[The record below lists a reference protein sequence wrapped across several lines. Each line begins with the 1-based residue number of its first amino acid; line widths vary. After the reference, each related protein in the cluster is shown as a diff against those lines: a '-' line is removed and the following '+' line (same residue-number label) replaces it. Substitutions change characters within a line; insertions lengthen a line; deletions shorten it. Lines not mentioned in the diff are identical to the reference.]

1 MNNKPICLIT
11 GATEGVGKY
20 TALALARGG
29 FTVVMAARNREKAEL
44 VKSEIASVTGGNVDY
59 IVADLAS
66 LKDVRRLAEEFKGR
80 YLTLDVLIN
89 NAGIFAPARKVT
101 ADGFETSYQV
111 NYLSHFLLTQ
121 LLLEDLLSS
130 PQGRIINLSSSVHTV
145 GKFDPENLQSEKKFS
160 VLTTYSSTKL
170 FMLLFTIELAKR
182 LEKTKITANAVHPG
196 IARTPMMLRAPGAFR
211 LMSYLAL
218 PFSVSP
224 AQGAATSVYLA
235 SSPEV
240 RQISGKY
247 FTNMKQAAFKTKFN
261 TDGFRELLWEISAQS
276 LRLAESAHRP
286 AVDAN
291 RTLLSAWSRFDDHFE
306 VGDSGG
312 EA

>member
-1 MNNKPICLIT
+1 MTEKPTCLIT
-11 GATEGVGKY
+11 GATEGVGKF
-20 TALALARGG
+20 TALELAKKG
-29 FTVVMAARNREKAEL
+29 FTVVMVARNKNKAER
-44 VKSEIASVTGGNVDY
+44 VRAMISAQCGGDVDY
-59 IVADLAS
+59 LIADLTS

-80 YLTLDVLIN
+80 YLKLDVLIN
-89 NAGIFAPARKVT
+89 NAGIFAPARQVT
-101 ADGFETSYQV
+101 ADGFEESYQV

-121 LLLEDLLSS
+121 LLLEDLSS
-130 PQGRIINLSSSVHTV
+130 SSQGRIINLSSSVHSV

-182 LEKTKITANAVHPG
+182 LEKTKITVNAVHPG

-224 AQGAATSVYLA
+224 QRGAATSVYLA

-240 RQISGKY
+240 QEVSGKY
-247 FTNMKQAAFKTKFN
+247 FSNLRPTVFKTRFN
-261 TDGFRELLWEISAQS
+261 TDESRKSLWDLSTQS
-276 LRLAESAHRP
+276 LQLSEASLAMFRG
-286 AVDAN
+286 
-291 RTLLSAWSRFDDHFE
+291 R
-306 VGDSGG
+306 
-312 EA
+312 